1 MATYLVLLFT
11 DRNKN
16 TNNNYK
22 KVFMIKRQKWG
33 RPPKIDSDKRT
44 LRVRVSFTADEY
56 QKLKARCHASGVA
69 KISDLVRAIA
79 LNEKKID
86 SKPAIRHV
94 ELIHWLAQLNRLAAD
109 INEFILECR
118 LHLHSD
124 EVKNDHSKNV
134 LILQKIQS
142 VYKLLINI
150 SGVAH
155 VEGKHDR

>member
-1 MATYLVLLFT
+1 
-11 DRNKN
+11 
-16 TNNNYK
+16 
-22 KVFMIKRQKWG
+22 MIKRQKWG

-56 QKLKARCHASGVA
+56 QKLQARCHASGVA
-69 KISDLVRAIA
+69 KISELVRAIA

-86 SKPAIRHV
+86 SEPAIRHV

-124 EVKNDHSKNV
+124 EVKNV

-155 VEGKHDR
+155 AEGKHDR

>member
-1 MATYLVLLFT
+1 
-11 DRNKN
+11 
-16 TNNNYK
+16 
-22 KVFMIKRQKWG
+22 MIKRQKWG

-56 QKLKARCHASGVA
+56 QKLQARCHASGVA
-69 KISDLVRAIA
+69 KISELVRAIA
-79 LNEKKID
+79 LNEKHID
-86 SKPAIRHV
+86 SEPAIRHV

-124 EVKNDHSKNV
+124 EVKNV

-155 VEGKHDR
+155 AEGKHDR